1 MSDSG
6 REILRR
12 VFELGYDDLR
22 TRLAHRVGSSEIA
35 SDALHETWLQINRAN
50 PVGPVRSPKGY
61 IFRIAMNIVL
71 KRWQVENRF
80 ATLSDAKIA
89 IGIADDA
96 PDPEQA
102 TVARSEMDAL
112 VQAISE
118 LTPRRRKILLAIRLD
133 GQSLQETATQLG
145 VSQRLVE
152 IELKHALEHC
162 ALRLDRDVIQRFG
175 PKPTER
181 SKEKSVTEPGV
192 LPFRSLSTRKH
203 DHER

>member
-1 MSDSG
+1 MSESG
-6 REILRR
+6 RDRLRR

-22 TRLAHRVGSSEIA
+22 TRLANRVGSSEIA
-35 SDALHETWLQINRAN
+35 SDALHETWLQINRAA
-50 PVGPVRSPKGY
+50 PVGTVHSPKGY

-80 ATLSDAKIA
+80 ATLSDAKLA
-89 IGIADDA
+89 IGIADDV

-102 TVARSEMDAL
+102 TVARLELDAL

-118 LTPRRRKILLAIRLD
+118 LTPRRREILLAIRLD
-133 GQSLQETATQLG
+133 GQSLLEMATQLG

-162 ALRLDRDVIQRFG
+162 AYRLDRELIQRFG
-175 PKPTER
+175 PKPDKR
-181 SKEKSVTEPGV
+181 SQEEPATKPGV
-192 LPFRSLSTRKH
+192 LTLPRKH
-203 DHER
+203 DNER